1 MTFLRAVLFA
11 KGTGA
16 DASSYQ
22 PNRDESQWWNRRD
35 ALVRCVAAFL
45 FGPGGEAKELVLL
58 FEDDWSRMHM
68 TYEKNDARP
77 TVPTEQ
83 TIVGLWK
90 KAAQQKQQDESVREK
105 GLSCRLYKQN
115 TKHTAGATIPMH
127 LESKRDVLEQLQ
139 ATCSIE
145 FLREKGLNSSSQVL
159 LRKFNKQT
167 LIEISK
173 DWNSRYA
180 SVSQPTLEE
189 TLRPILKDLLQPI
202 SNSIQTVIAATLH
215 ESSHQELP
223 CWNNQC
229 QIATTD
235 SPDKTQVCIFLGAVR
250 DMTMEEKKCLQ
261 QTCQVVAIPQVTVRL
276 GPVPE
281 FTSKILSVMAY
292 HHAHKM
298 LWPALQ
304 TLLHFNNNQRNPLK
318 RPIHAISNTTT
329 LSNTHLHFVSIVS
342 FPSTAVTID
351 LSSRDRSLWCLV
363 RTVVACLW
371 RSRLAGPHEV
381 GHLRNTLTVWFTDNT
396 YLTLPQNE
404 LVTVLAEKHQA
415 APTEF
420 QILQAIQD
428 QLENN
433 KARTADADTMVNSI
447 LSASPPRFL
456 LDINMAPESLCLTN
470 LFYNFSHDD
479 DDAVNDDCGGTA
491 VVLLA
496 MQSADENCREVKAL
510 FYEAAQIKK
519 IPVSECSFRE
529 IECQDVEAST
539 ITMLQHFCYQGLFF
553 PAIQRHLNAISLKKE
568 KKSERKRRNQQR
580 KRRKRIGSNDLIISQ
595 E

>member
-1 MTFLRAVLFA
+1 MPFLRAVLFA

-45 FGPGGEAKELVLL
+45 FGPGEVKELILL

-68 TYEKNDARP
+68 TVEEDARQ

-90 KAAQQKQQDESVREK
+90 KAAQQKQQNESVREK
-105 GLSCRLYKQN
+105 GLSCRLYKQS
-115 TKHTAGATIPMH
+115 TKHTAGAAIPMH
-127 LESKRDVLEQLQ
+127 LESKRDVLQRLQ

-145 FLREKGLNSSSQVL
+145 FIREKGLNSSSQVL

-189 TLRPILKDLLQPI
+189 TLQPILEDLLQPFTT
-202 SNSIQTVIAATLH
+202 NIQTVVAVTLH
-215 ESSHQELP
+215 ESSHHELP
-223 CWNNQC
+223 CWKNEC
-229 QIATTD
+229 QTTTAD
-235 SPDKTQVCIFLGAVR
+235 CSDTTQVCIFLGAVR
-250 DMTMEEKKCLQ
+250 DMTWEENKCLQ
-261 QTCQVVAIPQVTVRL
+261 QTCQVLAIPQVAVRL

-281 FTSKILSVMAY
+281 FTSKILSVVAY
-292 HHAHKM
+292 HHAHQM
-298 LWPALQ
+298 LWPALEI
-304 TLLHFNNNQRNPLK
+304 LLRSNNNQRNPPK
-318 RPIHAISNTTT
+318 RPIHVISNTTT
-329 LSNTHLHFVSIVS
+329 LSNTHLHFVSIVP
-342 FPSTAVTID
+342 FPSTAVTTD
-351 LSSRDRSLWCLV
+351 LNSRDRSLWSLV
-363 RTVVACLW
+363 RTVVTCLW
-371 RSRLAGPHEV
+371 RSRLAGTHEE
-381 GHLRNTLTVWFTDNT
+381 GHLRNTLTLWFTDT
-396 YLTLPQNE
+396 IYLTLPQNE

-428 QLENN
+428 QLVNN
-433 KARTADADTMVNSI
+433 KARTGNASTMVNSI
-447 LSASPPRFL
+447 LSASTPRFL
-456 LDINMAPESLCLTN
+456 LDMNTSTKSLCLTN
-470 LFYNFSHDD
+470 LFYQFSHD

-496 MQSADENCREVKAL
+496 MQSADDKCREAKAL
-510 FYEAAQIKK
+510 FHEAAQIKK
-519 IPVSECSFRE
+519 IPVLECSFRE
-529 IECQDVEAST
+529 TEFQDLEAST

-553 PAIQRHLNAISLKKE
+553 PAIQRHLNANPFKQE
-568 KKSERKRRNQQR
+568 KKSKKKKKSR
-580 KRRKRIGSNDLIISQ
+580 
-595 E
+595 

>member
-45 FGPGGEAKELVLL
+45 FGPGEAKELVLL
-58 FEDDWSRMHM
+58 FEEDWSRMHM
-68 TYEKNDARP
+68 TYEAHRP

-90 KAAQQKQQDESVREK
+90 KAAQQKHSVHEK
-105 GLSCRLYKQN
+105 GLLCRLYKQN
-115 TKHTAGATIPMH
+115 TKHTAGAAIPMS
-127 LESKRDVLEQLQ
+127 LESKRDVLVHLQ

-202 SNSIQTVIAATLH
+202 SSNIQTVIAATLH

-223 CWNNQC
+223 CWKNQC
-229 QIATTD
+229 QTTATD
-235 SPDKTQVCIFLGAVR
+235 SSDKTQVCIFLGAVR
-250 DMTMEEKKCLQ
+250 DMTTEENKCLQ
-261 QTCQVVAIPQVTVRL
+261 QTCQALAIPQVAVRL

-281 FTSKILSVMAY
+281 FTSKILSVVAY
-292 HHAHKM
+292 HHAHKR

-304 TLLHFNNNQRNPLK
+304 TLLNSNNNPRPPPK
-318 RPIHAISNTTT
+318 RPIHAISNTMT
-329 LSNTHLHFVSIVS
+329 LSNTHLHFVSIVPT
-342 FPSTAVTID
+342 PSTAVTTD
-351 LSSRDRSLWCLV
+351 LSSRNRSLWCLV

-371 RSRLAGPHEV
+371 RSRLAGTHEE
-381 GHLRNTLTVWFTDNT
+381 GHLRNTLTLWFTDNT

-428 QLENN
+428 QLV
-433 KARTADADTMVNSI
+433 KARTGDADTMVNFI
-447 LSASPPRFL
+447 LSASTPRFL
-456 LDINMAPESLCLTN
+456 LDINTSTKSLCLVN
-470 LFYNFSHDD
+470 VFYQFSHDD
-479 DDAVNDDCGGTA
+479 NAVHDDCGGTA
-491 VVLLA
+491 IVLLA
-496 MQSADENCREVKAL
+496 MQSADDNGREAKAL
-510 FYEAAQIKK
+510 FHKAAQIKK
-519 IPVSECSFRE
+519 IPVLECSFRE
-529 IECQDVEAST
+529 TEFQDVEAST
-539 ITMLQHFCYQGLFF
+539 ITMVQHFCYQGFFF
-553 PAIQRHLNAISLKKE
+553 PAVQQHLNAFSFHHEKKSKKKE
-568 KKSERKRRNQQR
+568 KKKNR
-580 KRRKRIGSNDLIISQ
+580 
-595 E
+595 